1 MSLFSY
7 CVNSIMSEGGS
18 TCVSFTIV
26 HVKDLKLKQM
36 MKKKINQSKGYI
48 MIYQNSFYVWI
59 IKIKHIQN
67 NNVL

>member
-36 MKKKINQSKGYI
+36 MKKKNQS
-48 MIYQNSFYVWI
+48 
-59 IKIKHIQN
+59 IKRIHNDLSEFFLCLDNKN
-67 NNVL
+67 KTYSK